1 MTKTKAAASR
11 STDWKPWADKI
22 SGSWQKLA
30 ESIIETGQLLIEAQ
44 ANLTRDSFEAML
56 KQGLPM
62 DYTTATRLMAIARHP
77 VLSKVAHVQ
86 LLPPHWGTL
95 YELTKVDRD
104 VLEAKIK
111 DGTSRPNCSAR
122 RSRAGLMSPA
132 SCPHDS

>member
-1 MTKTKAAASR
+1 M
-11 STDWKPWADKI
+11 
-22 SGSWQKLA
+22 SG
-30 ESIIETGQLLIEAQ
+30 IDRP
-44 ANLTRDSFEAML
+44 ANAPHTVAIVL
-56 KQGLPM
+56 KQRLPM

-86 LLPPHWGTL
+86 LLPQHWGTL

-111 DGTSRPNCSAR
+111 DNTITPQLQRAEVKSRSYV
-122 RSRAGLMSPA
+122 SP